1 MKYTCP
7 CCGFKVFDEPPGSY
21 EICEVC
27 GWEDDAVQLANPCS
41 GGGANGESLA
51 EAQDNF
57 QSTPEADLN
66 EIFAEGTERDA
77 KWRPL
82 NMTER
87 QIFESEIKN
96 SGSHWANKAIYEIA
110 KTYWNRNIVKEKT

>member
-7 CCGFKVFDEPPGSY
+7 CCGFIVFNEPPGSY

-27 GWEDDAVQLANPCS
+27 GWEDDAVQLTNPCS

-51 EAQDNF
+51 ESQYNF
-57 QSTPEADLN
+57 QSTPEDDLG
-66 EIFAEGTERDA
+66 EILAEGIKRDL

-82 NMTER
+82 NMNEKE
-87 QIFESEIKN
+87 IFAKEIEKL
-96 SGSHWANKAIYEIA
+96 GTVWPNKAIYDLNKA
-110 KTYWNRNIVKEKT
+110 YWNRNIIKEKT

>member
-41 GGGANGESLA
+41 EGGANGDSLA

-57 QSTPEADLN
+57 QSTPEADID
-66 EIFAEGTERDA
+66 EVIAEGIERDP

-87 QIFESEIKN
+87 QILKLEIQN
-96 SGSHWANKAIYEIA
+96 SNSNWPNKAIYEINQA
-110 KTYWNRNIVKEKT
+110 YWNRNIVKEKT